1 MSTEKLRRLAYTAV
15 AVAGVLGVGF
25 ILIKYAVPVS
35 LPFLIAWAVAF
46 LMRPP
51 ARFISSKTKIPE
63 RVTRPVL
70 TVLSLLLL
78 LAVLSLAVWLVSSEL
93 WEIISGFGE
102 GEELRNFLSRIFDF
116 GGAFES
122 LAPGLGDKLSDILFE
137 LAKNILVGA
146 WNIVSSIIESIPR
159 AFLFTVITVI
169 SCIYFAIDLERV
181 NALVINAL
189 PKRVG
194 EWLLGFKSGFL
205 SALLGFARCYALLFV
220 STFVLVLAGFLIL
233 GVPYAF
239 LLSAVISF
247 FDLFPIIGTGTF
259 LIPFALFDF
268 FIGNT
273 RRAVGI
279 LLLFVIQ
286 TVIRQFLEPRILGK
300 HLGVHPIVT
309 LVIIFAGYSFF
320 GFFGILLVPAVTAVI
335 EVLFKKKDTPDVK
348 EPGVTE

>member
-1 MSTEKLRRLAYTAV
+1 MNTEKLRKLAYTAV
-15 AVAGVLGVGF
+15 VAAGALGVGF
-25 ILIKYAVPVS
+25 VLIKYALPVS
-35 LPFLIAWAVAF
+35 LPFLIAWAIACI
-46 LMRPP
+46 MCPP

-63 RVTRPVL
+63 RVTRPAL

-78 LAVLSLAVWLVSSEL
+78 LAALSLAVWLVSSEL

-102 GEELRNFLSRIFDF
+102 GEELRNFLYRLFDF

-122 LAPGLGDKLSDILFE
+122 IAPELGDKLSEVLFE

-146 WNIVSSIIESIPR
+146 WNIVSSLIESIPH

-181 NALVINAL
+181 NSLLINVL
-189 PKRVG
+189 PRRAG
-194 EWLLGFKSGFL
+194 EWLLGFKRGFL

-220 STFVLVLAGFLIL
+220 STFVLVFSGFLIL

-268 FIGNT
+268 LIGNT

-286 TVIRQFLEPRILGK
+286 TVVRQFLEPRILGK

-320 GFFGILLVPAVTAVI
+320 GFFGILLVPVVTAVI
-335 EVLFKKKDTPDVK
+335 EVLFKKKNAPDVEK
-348 EPGVTE
+348 PGVTE